1 MRRACWGLAAVLM
14 LTACPN
20 EHDPYTALDARR
32 DEIVRAEAGKQYRMR
47 IAAEEESNSLAM
59 LEQRLAAVKVPA
71 TSKPHVAKPRASRS
85 AKRSRGCAGQRSL
98 EQIAQ
103 DESGGNYSAQNPRSS
118 ASGKYQ
124 VLDGTWDGYG
134 GYARAKDAPPHV
146 QEQWAREAYAKSGS
160 RPWRAS
166 GC

>member
-1 MRRACWGLAAVLM
+1 MRRACWGLTAVL
-14 LTACPN
+14 LLAACPSSD
-20 EHDPYTALDARR
+20 HVPSAAQRRR
-32 DEIVRAEAGKQYRMR
+32 DGVVRAEAQRRYALR
-47 IAAEEESNSLAM
+47 IQADADSNALAM
-59 LEQRLAAVKVPA
+59 MGERLAAVIVP
-71 TSKPHVAKPRASRS
+71 TTHVHRPKPRASRS
-85 AKRSRGCAGQRSL
+85 APRRRGGCKQRSL

-103 DESGGNYSAQNPRSS
+103 DESGGNYTAQNPRSS

-134 GYARAKDAPPHV
+134 GYKRAKDAPPHV